1 MRTKSAYSVFQKLFA
16 CFHKIIVYYM
26 FEKIVLFYAQNILC
40 NAIFAGIIK
49 LISTGV
55 IFE

>member
-1 MRTKSAYSVFQKLFA
+1 MRSKSAYSVFQKASA

-26 FEKIVLFYAQNILC
+26 LEKIVLFYAQNILC
-40 NAIFAGIIK
+40 NAIFQGIIK

-55 IFE
+55 IF